1 MRKNM
6 QPYIVNLLFGLA
18 LLVGSTL
25 RAQQDASD
33 LDKIAASQAGSS
45 PLLFT
50 VPDDE
55 YPPVVHDS
63 FFHEKECTIRSGI
76 PNFLYKAKNGKE
88 ITVAFIGGSITQS
101 RDSYRMQ
108 TARYIQNRFPKATFK
123 WVNAGVS
130 GTGTDLGAFRIRE
143 QVLQYQPDLIF
154 IEFAVNGAYQPG
166 MEGMIRQVIKTN
178 PYTDI
183 CLIYTIQNGQ
193 PQIYQRGEVPQN
205 IQGLER
211 IAEYYGLPSIHLG
224 MEPAALEAQD
234 KLVWKGTT
242 QQAGDRILFSRDGI
256 HPAKDGGDLYA
267 AAIARAVDK
276 MEDMSIPQAHTL
288 SVPLITDAWDEA
300 GMYDPQEIAA
310 FDKNWTKLVTKQSV
324 LKKFQGWFDT
334 IMTADQPGASLTFFF
349 EGDQFGI
356 FDIGGPEVGQLSVWI
371 DDKPV
376 GVTMI
381 SEQGYR
387 LWEIGGSDADTTL
400 NRFNQYCNNR
410 YRGQYDVIQLKP
422 GKHKV
427 TLKISPIKAD
437 KRGILGINQ
446 LKDITGNPGKY
457 DQSAIYLGK
466 ILLRGKPVKCT
477 AMRCNNHLTLE

>member
-6 QPYIVNLLFGLA
+6 QQNIVTLLFGLA
-18 LLVGSTL
+18 LLVGSTV
-25 RAQQDASD
+25 RAQQDAGD

-55 YPPVVHDS
+55 YPPVVPCG
-63 FFHEKECTIRSGI
+63 FFHDNECTIRSGI

-108 TARYIQNRFPKATFK
+108 TARYMQNRFSGASFK

-166 MEGMIRQVIKTN
+166 MEGMVRQIIKTN

-193 PQIYQRGEVPQN
+193 PQIYQRGEIPLN

-211 IAEYYGLPSIHLG
+211 IAEYYGLPSIHMG
-224 MEPAALEAQD
+224 MEPAALEASN
-234 KLVWKGTT
+234 KLVWKGTP
-242 QQAGDRILFSRDGI
+242 QESGDRILFSRDGI
-256 HPAKDGGDLYA
+256 HPAKAGGDLYA
-267 AAIARAVDK
+267 AAIARAIDK
-276 MEDMSIPQAHTL
+276 MDNMGISQAHTL
-288 SVPLITDAWDEA
+288 PVPLITDAWDEA
-300 GMYDPQEIAA
+300 GMYDPREIAV
-310 FDKNWTKLVTKQSV
+310 FDTNWIKLVTKQSV
-324 LKKFQGWFDT
+324 LKQFQGWFDT
-334 IMTADQPGASLTFFF
+334 IMTAYKPGASLTFFF

-371 DDKPV
+371 DDKLV

-381 SEQGYR
+381 AEQGYR
-387 LWEIGGSDADTTL
+387 LREVGGSDADTTL
-400 NRFNQYCNNR
+400 NRFNRFCNNR
-410 YRGQYDVIQLKP
+410 YRGQYDVIQLQP
-422 GKHKV
+422 GKHKI
-427 TLKISPIKAD
+427 TLKISPAKAD
-437 KRGILGINQ
+437 KQAILGSGQ
-446 LKDITGNPGKY
+446 LVDILANPEKY
-457 DQSAIYLGK
+457 NRSAIYLGR
-466 ILLRGKPVKCT
+466 ILLRGKPLK
-477 AMRCNNHLTLE
+477 EKEYKGE

>member
-1 MRKNM
+1 MRKNI
-6 QPYIVNLLFGLA
+6 QQYIVNLLFGLA
-18 LLVGSTL
+18 LLVGSTVQ
-25 RAQQDASD
+25 AQQYTSD

-55 YPPVVHDS
+55 YPPVIPGS
-63 FFHEKECTIRSGI
+63 FFHDNECMVRSGI
-76 PNFLYKAKNGKE
+76 PNFLRKAKNGE
-88 ITVAFIGGSITQS
+88 EMTVAFIGGSITQS

-130 GTGTDLGAFRIRE
+130 GTGTDLGVFRIRE
-143 QVLQYQPDLIF
+143 QVLHYQPDLIF

-211 IAEYYGLPSIHLG
+211 ITEYYGLPSIHLG

-242 QQAGDRILFSRDGI
+242 QQAGGRILFSRDGI
-256 HPAKDGGDLYA
+256 HPAKAGGDLYA
-267 AAIARAVDK
+267 AAIARAIDK
-276 MEDMSIPQAHTL
+276 MDNLIMPEAHTL
-288 SVPLITDAWDEA
+288 PVPLITDAWDEA
-300 GMYDPQEIAA
+300 GMYDPREIAV
-310 FDKNWTKLVTKQSV
+310 FDTNWTKLVTRQSV
-324 LKKFQGWFDT
+324 LKQFQGWFDT
-334 IMTADQPGASLTFFF
+334 IMTADKPGASLTFFF

-376 GVTMI
+376 GITMVT
-381 SEQGYR
+381 ERGYR
-387 LWEIGGSDADTTL
+387 LWEVGGSDADTTL
-400 NRFNQYCNNR
+400 NRFNRFCNNR
-410 YRGQYDVIQLKP
+410 YRGQYDVIQLQP
-422 GKHKV
+422 GKHKI
-427 TLKISPIKAD
+427 TLKISPAKAD
-437 KRGILGINQ
+437 KQAILGSGQ
-446 LKDITGNPGKY
+446 LVDILANPEKY
-457 DQSAIYLGK
+457 DGSAIYLGR
-466 ILLRGKPVKCT
+466 ILLRGKPLK
-477 AMRCNNHLTLE
+477 EKEYKGE